1 MTTMKKLKSII
12 CLAVLLLGLVSC
24 KSDKKAEEVAE
35 VKVQTD
41 EDFRPNFHFTPEKN
55 WMNDPNGMFYLDGTY
70 HLYFQY
76 YPDKNVWGPM
86 HWGHATSKDM
96 ITWEEQEIALYPDE
110 KGYIFSGSAVVDKN
124 NTSGF
129 GKDGKT
135 PVVAIFTYHDP
146 EGEKNEEIDYQSQ
159 AIAYSLDEGMTW
171 TKYEGNPVLPN
182 PGIKDFR
189 DPKVTWDDIHKQ
201 WLMAL
206 ATTEKTIFYTSQ
218 NLKEWTKISE
228 FGENTGAHDGV
239 WECPDFFPMQV
250 EGTNETK
257 WVLIQS
263 LNPGGYNGGSGT
275 QYFVGDFDGKT
286 FTPEENMKNLE
297 EKHNFWIDFG
307 RDNYAGVTWAN
318 IPDDDGRKLFMGWM
332 SNWLYAQEVPTE
344 TWRSAMTVARE
355 LKLIKDKDQ
364 YLVISEP
371 VEELKKYRTVDYL
384 IEKFNISGNSVA
396 LDKED
401 IDLARAE
408 IRFKIND
415 LKETTYNFRLA
426 NAAGEEFI
434 VSYDH
439 AQRQFSMNRS
449 HAGQTDFSDKFA
461 SEIATAPR
469 ISESDSLS
477 AIILLDKTSIEMF
490 FDDGKT
496 VITEIFFPNQPWD
509 EFSFA
514 SLEDFTV
521 SNLEAYE
528 LEFNE
533 VEKTEKKIE
542 NKDM

>member
-1 MTTMKKLKSII
+1 MKKSIL
-12 CLAVLLLGLVSC
+12 CLAILLVGLVSC
-24 KSDKKAEEVAE
+24 KTDKKAEEVAE
-35 VKVQTD
+35 VKVQAD

-55 WMNDPNGMFYLDGTY
+55 WMNDPNGMFYLNGNY

-189 DPKVTWDDIHKQ
+189 DPKVIWDDIHKQ
-201 WLMAL
+201 WLMVL
-206 ATTEKTIFYTSQ
+206 ATREETLFYTSQ
-218 NLKEWTKISE
+218 NLKDWTKISE
-228 FGENTGAHDGV
+228 FGKNTGAHDGV
-239 WECPDFFPMQV
+239 WECPDFFPMKV

-275 QYFVGDFDGKT
+275 QYFVGDFNGKT
-286 FTPEENMKNLE
+286 FTPEENMKALE
-297 EKHNFWIDFG
+297 EKHDFWLDFG

-318 IPDDDGRKLFMGWM
+318 IPDDDGRKLFIGWM
-332 SNWLYAQEVPTE
+332 SNWMYAQEVPTKS
-344 TWRSAMTVARE
+344 WRSAMTVARE
-355 LKLIKDKDQ
+355 LKLIKDKDR
-364 YLVISEP
+364 YLVTSEP
-371 VEELKKYRTVDYL
+371 VEELQKYRSADYL

-439 AQRQFSMNRS
+439 AQKQFGMNRS
-449 HAGQTDFSDKFA
+449 HAGQTDFSDKFV
-461 SEIATAPR
+461 SEKATAPR
-469 ISESDSLS
+469 ISDSDSLS
-477 AIILLDKTSIEMF
+477 AIIILDKTSIEMF

-509 EFSFA
+509 EFNFA
-514 SLEDFTV
+514 SVEDFTV

-528 LEFNE
+528 LEFNGA
-533 VEKTEKKIE
+533 EKTEKETE